1 MGLSLLL
8 ALLLAQDDP
17 RRILE
22 SIEAKFLEAKS
33 VTAKFRCESPPSDP
47 QTGTL
52 QLRGP
57 DRFRITLG
65 ADLVAVSDGKNVVN
79 VNYWN
84 YLPREVG
91 ETFGARSSSIL
102 ARAGALWLVQASA
115 YEDQRFVYLGQEA
128 GDEVATSDLK
138 IGPDEGGGK
147 SMTYVLSSRSL
158 KARGE
163 LKVRLWYDPGTF
175 RLVRREAT
183 LGKETMRETYTDW
196 SFAAD
201 LPDETFKIPPPP
213 RFGAQVRGKI
223 SFKGSIPPQ
232 GMSVGCLGV
241 DQIQSPCSVDSEMRS
256 QIPPFDLKKLAWNPK
271 QGMTYGFKEVRP
283 GRRIVYVHWGDRYFD
298 WRWIDVKEGAG
309 ATTAEIDLTLEP
321 SSVGSVE
328 VQVAG
333 PAAERVMF
341 VPADD
346 EGKVPSWSPR
356 LVGKGVT
363 ATVKDG
369 KALFNG
375 MRPGKYVFYAAD
387 EIWETNAFS
396 ESRDTDGH
404 RIYIYYPPGSAG
416 EPGDP
421 PKILCPAEVKAK
433 AVTRIE
439 LK

>member
-1 MGLSLLL
+1 MVVSALL

-17 RRILE
+17 KRILE
-22 SIEAKFLEAKS
+22 TIETKLLEAKS
-33 VTAKFRCESPPSDP
+33 VTAKFRCETPPSDP
-47 QTGTL
+47 RTGTI

-57 DRFRITLG
+57 DCFRITLG

-91 ETFGARSSSIL
+91 ETFGARSRSIL
-102 ARAGALWLVQASA
+102 ARAGALWLVHSST
-115 YEDQRFVYLGQEA
+115 YEDQRFVFLGQEA
-128 GDEVATSDLK
+128 GDEVATSELK
-138 IGPDEGGGK
+138 RGPDEGGGK
-147 SMTYVLSSRSL
+147 SITYVLSSRSL
-158 KARGE
+158 KARGD
-163 LKVRLWYDPGTF
+163 LHVRLWYDPGTF
-175 RLVRREAT
+175 RLVRRDAT
-183 LGKETMRETYTDW
+183 LGQETMRESYSDW
-196 SFAAD
+196 SFSVD
-201 LPDETFKIPPPP
+201 LADETFKIPPPP
-213 RFGAQVRGKI
+213 RFGSQVRGKI
-223 SFKGSIPPQ
+223 TFKGSMPPQ
-232 GMSVGCLGV
+232 GMSVGCLGE
-241 DQIQSPCSVDSEMRS
+241 DQIQSPCSVDPELRS

-271 QGMTYGFKEVRP
+271 LGMTYGFKGVRP
-283 GRRIVYVHWGDRYFD
+283 GKRLVYLHWGERYFD
-298 WRWIDVKEGAG
+298 WRWIDVKEGIG

-328 VQVAG
+328 VKVAG
-333 PAAERVMF
+333 PAVERVMF

-346 EGKVPSWSPR
+346 EGRVPSWSTR

-387 EIWETNAFS
+387 GIWETKALS

-404 RIYIYYPPGSAG
+404 RVYIYYPPDSAD

-421 PKILCPAEVKAK
+421 PKIVCPAEVKAK